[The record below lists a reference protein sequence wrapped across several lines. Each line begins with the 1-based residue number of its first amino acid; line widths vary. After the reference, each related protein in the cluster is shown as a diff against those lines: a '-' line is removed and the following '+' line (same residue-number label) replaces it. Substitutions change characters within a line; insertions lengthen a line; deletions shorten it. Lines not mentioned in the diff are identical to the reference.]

1 MKDLPKVFVNNIEKE
16 IINSQERT
24 IIEEEKTIDLE
35 QILSNNKYSFNHK
48 YKITLKNGNIV
59 DDSIIQ
65 LMNNKILT
73 IDNGW
78 IDLNNIRHIVEI
90 KK

>member
-48 YKITLKNGNIV
+48 YKITLKNGNII

-78 IDLNNIRHIVEI
+78 IDLNNIRYIVEI

>member
-1 MKDLPKVFVNNIEKE
+1 MKDLPKVFVNNIDKE
-16 IINSQERT
+16 INNSQERT
-24 IIEEEKTIDLE
+24 IVGEEQSIDLE
-35 QILSNNKYSFNHK
+35 TILSENKYSFNHK
-48 YKITLKNGNIV
+48 YKITLGNSNIIE
-59 DDSIIQ
+59 DSIIQ

-78 IDLNNIRHIVEI
+78 IDLNNIKNIVEI

>member
-48 YKITLKNGNIV
+48 YKITLKNGNVI

-78 IDLNNIRHIVEI
+78 IDLNNIRYIVEI